1 VIIIKAVIIEAYG
14 GKEQLKEDDVQKPS
28 AEENQVIVK
37 LFATS
42 INPIDWKLRE
52 GYLKTMLPFEFPI
65 ILGWD
70 AAGIIDEVG
79 ANVKDFKVGDRVFA
93 RPETTN
99 KGTYAEYTA
108 IDTKLLAKIP
118 ENISFEE
125 AACVPLA
132 GLTAWQCLF
141 DFGEVKQNDKVLIH
155 AGAGGVGTF
164 AIQFAKNAGAYVAT
178 TAGTHNVEFLKSL
191 GADEVIDYKTQDFET
206 ILHDYDFVL
215 DSLGGINQEKSFS
228 ILKEGG
234 KLASIVAEP
243 NQGKSAAKNI
253 KSGLVWLIP
262 NGDQLVKIAKQLA
275 KKELEVIIGHRFP
288 LTEEGIKDAHALSE
302 SHHAKGKIV
311 IEIR

>member
-1 VIIIKAVIIEAYG
+1 VIIIKAIIIEAYG
-14 GKEQLKEDDVQKPS
+14 GKEQLKEQEVQKPS
-28 AEENQVIVK
+28 AGENQVVVR

-70 AAGIIDEVG
+70 AAGVIEEVG
-79 ANVKDFKVGDRVFA
+79 PNVKNFKKGERVFA

-99 KGTYAEYTA
+99 MGTYAEYTA
-108 IDTKLLAKIP
+108 IDAHLLARIP
-118 ENISFEE
+118 DNISFEE

-141 DFGEVKQNDKVLIH
+141 DFGDVKQGDRVLIH

-178 TAGTHNVEFLKSL
+178 TAGTHNMEFLKSL
-191 GADEVIDYKTQDFET
+191 GADEIIDYTTQDFET
-206 ILHDYDFVL
+206 ILRDYDLVL
-215 DSLGGINQEKSFS
+215 DTLGGIPLEKSFS
-228 ILKEGG
+228 TVKEGG

-243 NQGKSAAKNI
+243 DKEKSAAKNI
-253 KSGLVWLIP
+253 TSGLVWLKP
-262 NGDQLVKIAKQLA
+262 NGEQLKKIAEQLS
-275 KKELEVIIGHRFP
+275 KNDLKVIIGHRFP
-288 LTEEGIKDAHALSE
+288 LTEEGIKGAHALSE

-311 IEIR
+311 IDII